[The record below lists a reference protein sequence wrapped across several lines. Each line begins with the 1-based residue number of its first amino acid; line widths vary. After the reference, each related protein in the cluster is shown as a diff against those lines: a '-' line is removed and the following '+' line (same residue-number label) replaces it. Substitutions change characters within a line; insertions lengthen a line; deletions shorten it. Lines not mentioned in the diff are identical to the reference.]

1 MLETLSHLDSFP
13 VFQYFYQINQ
23 IPRGSGNEKAIS
35 DWLVNFAK
43 ERKLKVVQD
52 AANNVIIYKA
62 GSKGYENAKPIILQ
76 GHIDMVCEKDKTST
90 HNFLTDPIA
99 FIVEGDI
106 LKADKTTLGAD
117 NGVAIAM
124 ALAIL
129 DSELPHP
136 PLEVL
141 CTVSEETGMD
151 GAIAI
156 DPSLFTGRT
165 LINIDSE
172 EEGVFLTSC
181 AGGKECFY
189 RLPIEWVSA
198 PENMLAYEISV
209 KGLLGGHSGME
220 ISKERANALKL
231 LGRTL
236 QTLQKNITVYVTSI
250 DGGSKHNAIPR
261 EANARIL
268 VAEKDKA
275 ILQEVV
281 EVSRAIFKN
290 EFSGVDDS
298 IQLDYTPSDKPSTS
312 VFSQKTLDSLL
323 DIIRLT
329 RHGVIRMSHS
339 IDGLV
344 ETSNNLAILKTDVN
358 EIHIT
363 CAIRSSVKSQKED
376 VAEEFEIIAK
386 RCQAKFEADA
396 GYPEWQYKAVSP
408 IRDIFIS
415 VYKSKFGKE
424 PKISAIHA
432 GLECGILSEKFNGEI
447 DQISFG
453 PNIYDVHT
461 PNEHLSILSLD
472 RTWSFLKAVL
482 ENIRH

>member
-156 DPSLFTGRT
+156 DPALFTGRT

-312 VFSQKTLDSLL
+312 VFSQKTIDSLL

-482 ENIRH
+482 ENIRY

>member
-236 QTLQKNITVYVTSI
+236 QTLQKNVTVYVTSI

-312 VFSQKTLDSLL
+312 VFSQKTIDSLL

-344 ETSNNLAILKTDVN
+344 ETSNNLAILKTDAN

-415 VYKSKFGKE
+415 VYKAKFGKE

-482 ENIRH
+482 ENIKH